1 MMRSLYSGVAG
12 LKTHQIKMDVIG
24 NNIAN
29 VNTTSYKSQSIS
41 FSDMLYQTT
50 QSASG
55 ANAASGRG
63 GTNARQLGLG
73 SKSGAV
79 STAIT
84 SQGSAQTTNNPF
96 DIMITGSSFFVV
108 NNGTNNFFTRDGSF
122 CVDGAGNLVM
132 ASTGY
137 TVMGWQADEDGK
149 IIANTVSPLKVMA
162 PDKQTFPPE
171 ATSKGLVSGI
181 LDKNDTNV
189 HSKAGKIVSMA
200 LYDNLGYKYNAKFSM
215 HAIDADNGEYYLQLD
230 GLTDSDGND
239 YPVDMNFGGTINPEG
254 KDVFT
259 KSQVS
264 SITDAGGT
272 KTEYVAGKV
281 NGQYGVFPKD
291 QFTAY
296 ESTGTLPTTNLA
308 SGTPVDNIITITD
321 ATQLNNLIACYGQ
334 TDVYTAA
341 NGYTVTGAK
350 FDVTTG
356 EFTLEYTKEVKNGAF
371 IKFDP
376 DNGKFAGIGTNK
388 DSLSA
393 TQNTATLNFG
403 SENFSSISIDFSAS
417 TMFNN
422 GGTSTIS
429 ATNGDADGVGSG
441 RKLGEMSGISI
452 SKDGIISATYDNGQ
466 MRVLGQIAVANFA
479 NAAGLEKAG
488 DNLYSQTMNSGEF
501 DGIGVDITT
510 GGGYM
515 TTGVLEMSNVDLSA
529 EFTEM
534 ITTQRGFQ
542 ANSRII
548 TTSDTLLEELV
559 NLKR

>member
-55 ANAASGRG
+55 ANAASGMG

-73 SKSGAV
+73 SKSGAIN
-79 STAIT
+79 TAIT

-108 NNGTNNFFTRDGSF
+108 SNGSTNFFTRDGSF

-132 ASTGY
+132 AATGY
-137 TVMGWQADEDGK
+137 TVMGWQADDDGK

-171 ATSKGLVSGI
+171 ATSKGIVSGI

-189 HSKAGKIVSMA
+189 HSKNGKIISMA

-215 HAIDADNGEYYLQLD
+215 HAIDADAGKYYIQLD
-230 GLTDSDGND
+230 GLADSNGDPYD
-239 YPVDMNFGGTINPEG
+239 AMMTFGETINAPG
-254 KDVFT
+254 SDTFT
-259 KSQVS
+259 KSQVG
-264 SITDAGGT
+264 DNYVVAKVGG
-272 KTEYVAGKV
+272 E
-281 NGQYGVFPKD
+281 YGVYDKVQYQEYEKD
-291 QFTAY
+291 NKKP
-296 ESTGTLPTTNLA
+296 LDNLMPTTN
-308 SGTPVDNIITITD
+308 PITTGLDDI
-321 ATQLNNLIACYGQ
+321 LKLYGQ
-334 TDVYTAA
+334 DTNYTAD
-341 NGYTVTGAK
+341 NGYSNLSGAFNK
-350 FDVTTG
+350 ETG
-356 EFTLEYTKEVKNGAF
+356 EFTLSYEKKVNNAMF
-371 IKFDP
+371 IQYDP
-376 DNGKFAGIGTNK
+376 DNGKFAGIGTNAS
-388 DSLSA
+388 SLTA
-393 TQNTATLNFG
+393 TQNTATLSFKE
-403 SENFSSISIDFSAS
+403 ENFSTISIDFSAS

-452 SKDGIISATYDNGQ
+452 AKDGIISATYDNGQ

>member
-55 ANAASGRG
+55 ANAASGMG

-73 SKSGAV
+73 SKSGAIN
-79 STAIT
+79 TAIT

-108 NNGTNNFFTRDGSF
+108 SNGSTNFFTRDGSF

-132 ASTGY
+132 AATGY
-137 TVMGWQADEDGK
+137 TVMGWQADDDGK

-171 ATSKGLVSGI
+171 ATSKGIVSGI

-189 HSKAGKIVSMA
+189 HSKNGKIISMA

-215 HAIDADNGEYYLQLD
+215 HAIDADAGKYYIQLD
-230 GLTDSDGND
+230 GLADSNGDPYDATMTFGSEIMAPGTD
-239 YPVDMNFGGTINPEG
+239 T
-254 KDVFT
+254 FT
-259 KSQVS
+259 KSQVGKDYVVAEVEGKYGVYKKNEYQKYKDS
-264 SITDAGGT
+264 LGTTSPLSPPNQEEAFKDKADTEVTDSTAIQNMLKAFGQQANYPTDKG
-272 KTEYVAGKV
+272 EYVLK
-281 NGQYGVFPKD
+281 
-291 QFTAY
+291 
-296 ESTGTLPTTNLA
+296 S
-308 SGTPVDNIITITD
+308 
-321 ATQLNNLIACYGQ
+321 
-334 TDVYTAA
+334 
-341 NGYTVTGAK
+341 AK
-350 FDVTTG
+350 FDSKTG
-356 EFTLEYTKEVKNGAF
+356 SLTVSYEKKVENAMF
-371 IKFDP
+371 IQYDP
-376 DNGKFAGIGTNK
+376 DNGKFAGIGANA
-388 DSLSA
+388 DSLTA
-393 TQNTATLNFG
+393 TQNTATLSFKE
-403 SENFSSISIDFSAS
+403 ENFSTISIDFSAS

-452 SKDGIISATYDNGQ
+452 AKDGIISATYDNGQ